1 MNFNSLQIF
10 SFVDFEQFFTV
21 QLLSLNLDLAK
32 AYLTE
37 RYKKSDKI
45 SSLKKDV
52 IYVAPIILIYLALS
66 LCTKSIFLHSLRKT
80 TLTKISTFK
89 ARSMGYPAEHKLTGF
104 VISRLLWDEKY
115 SRSSKYAA

>member
-10 SFVDFEQFFTV
+10 SFVDFEQFYTV

-52 IYVAPIILIYLALS
+52 IYVAPIILIYLALP
-66 LCTKSIFLHSLRKT
+66 LCTKSIFYIL
-80 TLTKISTFK
+80 
-89 ARSMGYPAEHKLTGF
+89 
-104 VISRLLWDEKY
+104 
-115 SRSSKYAA
+115 